1 MIINKNMF
9 SVNAS
14 YANVFRMRQQL
25 DNLQIQLATGKKAQT
40 LSDLGPNRAVGI
52 DLRQQVSRI
61 DAYQNNITMVGVRL
75 DVVDLALTRMSNI
88 ESEARKFAATDTVG
102 ENKINLITA
111 QNYSTSQL
119 DEVINLLNS
128 KAAGRYL
135 LAGSDTDDAPVVS
148 LDAMMNGE
156 GAKAGFRTIVSERK
170 AADAGAN
177 GMGRI
182 GVTLASDT
190 VTLSEDGVH
199 PFGLKMGATSSE
211 SATVTA
217 SQPAGSPA
225 SMGVTFTGV
234 PNEGEKTFV
243 TFTLPDGTSSTISL
257 AATSSATPKDG
268 EYTLGADATTTAQNF
283 ETALNSAISAL
294 AGGEL
299 SSASVFA
306 AADNFFNGN
315 GDTVQRVNGPPFDSA
330 TSLIAATPS
339 NTVSW
344 YDGSSSS
351 SARKSVSARVGES
364 AAVDYGVEGNEKGF
378 VELVRSLAA
387 MAVETFSS
395 NDATAEKRYSA
406 LTERQTARLVQS
418 NNNSS
423 GSLEVITM
431 ELGIVR
437 NTMGNYLE
445 RNNNYKVQAQ
455 TVIGQLE
462 DAPVSDVIMKIKN
475 LDLRLQASYQAISVI
490 SKLTMVNYIR

>member
-14 YANVFRMRQQL
+14 YANVLRMRQQM
-25 DNLQIQLATGKKAQT
+25 DSLQIQLATGKKAQT
-40 LSDLGPNRAVGI
+40 LSDMGPNRAVGI

-75 DVVDLALTRMSNI
+75 DVVDLALTRMGDI
-88 ESEARKFAATDTVG
+88 ASEARKFAATDTVG
-102 ENKINLITA
+102 ENKINLVTA
-111 QNYSTSQL
+111 QNYSSSQL

-135 LAGSDTDDAPVVS
+135 LAGSDTDDPPVAS
-148 LDAMMNGE
+148 FDAMMNGE

-182 GVTLASDT
+182 GVALAGATL
-190 VTLSEDGVH
+190 TLSEDGVH
-199 PFGLKMGATSSE
+199 PFGLKMGAVSSE
-211 SATVTA
+211 STAVSAT
-217 SQPAGSPA
+217 QPAGSPA
-225 SMGVTFTGV
+225 AMGLTFTAV

-257 AATSSATPKDG
+257 TATSTTTPKED
-268 EYTLGADATTTAQNF
+268 EYTLGADAATTAQNF
-283 ETALNSAISAL
+283 ETALNSAISSL

-299 SSASVFA
+299 ASASVFA

-315 GDTVQRVNGPPFDSA
+315 GDTVQRVDGPPFDSA
-330 TSLIAATPS
+330 TSLIAGTPS
-339 NTVSW
+339 NSVAW
-344 YDGSSSS
+344 YDGSSSA
-351 SARKSVSARVGES
+351 SARKSVSARVGQS
-364 AAVDYGVEGNEKGF
+364 ASVNYGVEGNEKGF
-378 VELVRSLAA
+378 LDLVKSLAA
-387 MAVETFSS
+387 MAVETFP
-395 NDATAEKRYSA
+395 NTDATSEKRYGA
-406 LTERQTARLVQS
+406 LVERQTALLAQS

-437 NTMGNYLE
+437 NTMGNYLD

-455 TVIGQLE
+455 TVISQLE
-462 DAPVSDVIMKIKN
+462 DAPVSDVVMKIKN
-475 LDLRLQASYQAISVI
+475 LDLRLQASYQVMSVI